1 MRYNDDPLIES
12 DLFSSERKVQSTAEQ
27 QMRVTRSRYY
37 LITAYAALSP
47 GGKAWLVVGV
57 DGKGP
62 LPQII
67 RWKGPDEGTDIGP
80 EMTSTSVE
88 WIDEGETIVAQNTL
102 GDSLS
107 LELAF
112 ISPVRE
118 PIPDPAVS
126 SVSWTRVTFD
136 TEPFN
141 PTE

>member
-67 RWKGPDEGTDIGP
+67 RWKGPDEGTDI
-80 EMTSTSVE
+80 
-88 WIDEGETIVAQNTL
+88 VAQNTL